1 MMCYQFITIK
11 CFITVEQ
18 PFRIHQVIFCLALL
32 TTGFIPKFCT
42 GILNYSPKYLFFF
55 FFLLKVCPLSKIFHT
70 LHATLKSLIQYFLK
84 FKELILL
91 SLSCRYKSNLCELL
105 LQRTAG
111 RINKYQRLVNEFHLS

>member
-55 FFLLKVCPLSKIFHT
+55 FLLKVCPPEQKLSHFKCNFKIAYTIFF
-70 LHATLKSLIQYFLK
+70 KIQRTYSFIPLPAVMNQIYVNYFCK
-84 FKELILL
+84 EQQVELI
-91 SLSCRYKSNLCELL
+91 SIK
-105 LQRTAG
+105 G
-111 RINKYQRLVNEFHLS
+111 W